1 MARPPEPPRPAMR
14 IPVLMPRWMTSEAV
28 LAGELLRLL
37 VPVSL
42 RWPTRFTW
50 PMTKATTSQ
59 PAADA
64 ISRQLMMLARPE
76 PLVLLPPLVVLP
88 PRTLVAPP
96 PRTLVLSTLVPLPP
110 STLVPLLPLVVPS
123 MLVTGVRQRIMIP
136 PRRLARA

>member
-1 MARPPEPPRPAMR
+1 MVRPPEPPRRAMR
-14 IPVLMPRWMTSEAV
+14 IRVLMPGWMTSEPV

-64 ISRQLMMLARPE
+64 ISRLLRMLARPE

-96 PRTLVLSTLVPLPP
+96 PRTLVPLVPLPP
-110 STLVPLLPLVVPS
+110 SMLVPLLPLVVPRV
-123 MLVTGVRQRIMIP
+123 LVTGGLARLIIP
-136 PRRLARA
+136 PRAPC

>member
-1 MARPPEPPRPAMR
+1 MR
-14 IPVLMPRWMTSEAV
+14 IPVLMPRRMTSEAV

-88 PRTLVAPP
+88 PRTLV
-96 PRTLVLSTLVPLPP
+96 PRTLVPLSPRTLVPLVPLPP
-110 STLVPLLPLVVPS
+110 SMLVPLLPLVVPS
-123 MLVTGVRQRIMIP
+123 MLVTGVQQRIMIP

>member
-14 IPVLMPRWMTSEAV
+14 IPVLMPRWMTSEPV

-59 PAADA
+59 PEADA

-88 PRTLVAPP
+88 PRTLIP
-96 PRTLVLSTLVPLPP
+96 LVPLPP
-110 STLVPLLPLVVPS
+110 SMLVPLLPLVVPS

-136 PRRLARA
+136 PRRLARAEEH

>member
-1 MARPPEPPRPAMR
+1 MVRPPDPPRPAMR
-14 IPVLMPRWMTSEAV
+14 IPVLMPRWMTSEPV

-64 ISRQLMMLARPE
+64 ISRLLRMLARPE
-76 PLVLLPPLVVLP
+76 PMVLLPPLDVLP
-88 PRTLVAPP
+88 PRTLVARA
-96 PRTLVLSTLVPLPP
+96 PRTVVALVLRPRCMLVPLPP
-110 STLVPLLPLVVPS
+110 LVVPG
-123 MLVTGVRQRIMIP
+123 LGLPGFQPHIVFP